1 MKRIAILGAAVALGG
16 AAAPVPP
23 PGAHYWMDVT
33 TTSGFGAGMA
43 GGGGRPSMGQ
53 IMGMMSG
60 GSSVGH
66 MLDLRLASRQK
77 PAGAGE
83 ADHWIPAGLQMGAS
97 LPLVAPVRQEE
108 PRS

>member
-23 PGAHYWMDVT
+23 PIANYWMDVA
-33 TTSGFGAGMA
+33 TTSGFGAGVA
-43 GGGGRPSMGQ
+43 GGGQRPSLSQ

-77 PAGAGE
+77 PAGAGGG
-83 ADHWIPAGLQMGAS
+83 HHCVPAGR
-97 LPLVAPVRQEE
+97 PVVARP
-108 PRS
+108 PP